1 MGTILFFFSLAGF
14 ILYVVKKNNKV
25 YFKGLNIFIV
35 KQINSKVNTNFLSMS
50 VICLMLFLTIGMLST
65 GLSFKEALE
74 SGLKG
79 STPYDA
85 SAYMYV
91 SPEDKA
97 RDIEKSLQLIGI
109 KFDKDDKV
117 AYFNEYKDDKKI
129 KDVITTSKDIKN
141 SESLVYY
148 VKVSDYNKLRE
159 LNNEKPINLKE
170 NEVLITS
177 NFSRLIPSIEK
188 YMKDNDTIKLDNK
201 TYNIKNNKVI

>member
-1 MGTILFFFSLAGF
+1 MKVCKFGGSSVADASQIKKVKSILDSDKERTI
-14 ILYVVKKNNKV
+14 VVVSAPGKIFKN
-25 YFKGLNIFIV
+25 
-35 KQINSKVNTNFLSMS
+35 
-50 VICLMLFLTIGMLST
+50 
-65 GLSFKEALE
+65 ALE
-74 SGLKG
+74 SGLEDA
-79 STPYDA
+79 TPYDA
-85 SAYMYV
+85 SAYMYI

-177 NFSRLIPSIEK
+177 NFSRLIPSRAYWFLI
-188 YMKDNDTIKLDNK
+188 DTQKLS
-201 TYNIKNNKVI
+201 